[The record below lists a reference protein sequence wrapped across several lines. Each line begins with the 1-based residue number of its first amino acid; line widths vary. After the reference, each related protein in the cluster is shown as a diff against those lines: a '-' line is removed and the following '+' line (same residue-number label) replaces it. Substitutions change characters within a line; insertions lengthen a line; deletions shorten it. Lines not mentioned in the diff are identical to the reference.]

1 MDLLNGYLLRNNCH
15 MWLSRSPSAANLLIV
30 DFFFSSFPVS
40 ESFFVT
46 GFSCLEG
53 IDYPEGHPT
62 IKWVDSPLFDY
73 SLDPCLL
80 FWALG
85 NSGSNLSVQHVK
97 CCTER
102 NFNLLGVM
110 SNTAQCLSRKEDYS
124 RRRAFPRVGLNQ
136 DTLSRSSQRGS
147 LYFD

>member
-1 MDLLNGYLLRNNCH
+1 M
-15 MWLSRSPSAANLLIV
+15 
-30 DFFFSSFPVS
+30 S

-110 SNTAQCLSRKEDYS
+110 SNTAQCLSRKEDYVKTLY
-124 RRRAFPRVGLNQ
+124 RDPLNEGLFLLIEAQ
-136 DTLSRSSQRGS
+136 SPSTIES
-147 LYFD
+147 